1 MAEGKFGT
9 VITCMDGRVQVPVNN
24 WMREKYGLDYIDT
37 ITEAGP
43 DGIMARRDPDYMAN
57 IKARV
62 MISIEKHGS
71 DTVALVAHGDCAGN
85 PVSED
90 EHFGH
95 LRKGMEAI
103 RAWELPVDIVGLWL
117 GEKNWEVAGVA
128 IIER

>member
-43 DGIMARRDPDYMAN
+43 DGIMARRDPDFMPN

-62 MISIEKHGS
+62 LISIEKHGS
-71 DTVALVAHGDCAGN
+71 DTIALVAHGDCAGN
-85 PVSED
+85 PVSEA

-103 RAWELPVDIVGLWL
+103 RSWELPVDIVGLWL
-117 GEKNWEVAGVA
+117 DEKTWKVDVVA